1 MKKLILTGIMLLM
14 VLGVSG
20 CRNNNDEANSIKVGY
35 FNNVTHAQALLMKSE
50 KSLENTFGKDIN
62 VKWTAFN
69 AGPAEVEALFA
80 GDIDIGYIGPVP
92 AISANV
98 KSNGD
103 VQILSGAAK
112 GGAILIRRE
121 GAQISGVKDLAGKT
135 VAIPQI
141 GNTQHLS
148 LLKLLEDSGLKPVT
162 EGGNVTVSAVANAD
176 VANAMARGDVAVVVV
191 RKEFM
196 EKNPDLVEKFLREH
210 EAATKEIYEK
220 PQQVQ
225 KKINAELKQTTG
237 KSLGENII
245 ADAFDRILFQTDYRK
260 EAIQGFANIS
270 KEQGFIKELPV
281 DSQLYAVR
289 KEEEKR

>member
-1 MKKLILTGIMLLM
+1 MQSPFLL
-14 VLGVSG
+14 
-20 CRNNNDEANSIKVGY
+20 
-35 FNNVTHAQALLMKSE
+35 
-50 KSLENTFGKDIN
+50 
-62 VKWTAFN
+62 
-69 AGPAEVEALFA
+69 
-80 GDIDIGYIGPVP
+80 
-92 AISANV
+92 
-98 KSNGD
+98 
-103 VQILSGAAK
+103 
-112 GGAILIRRE
+112 
-121 GAQISGVKDLAGKT
+121 
-135 VAIPQI
+135 
-141 GNTQHLS
+141 
-148 LLKLLEDSGLKPVT
+148 
-162 EGGNVTVSAVANAD
+162 
-176 VANAMARGDVAVVVV
+176 
-191 RKEFM
+191 

-245 ADAFDRILFQTDYRK
+245 ADAFDRILFQIDYRK